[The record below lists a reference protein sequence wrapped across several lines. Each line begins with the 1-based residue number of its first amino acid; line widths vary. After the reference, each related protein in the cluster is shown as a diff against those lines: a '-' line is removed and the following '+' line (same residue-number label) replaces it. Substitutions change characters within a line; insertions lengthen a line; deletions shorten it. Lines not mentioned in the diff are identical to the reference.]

1 VIRATPGSG
10 SSIATSGGAGGF
22 DPIGGTSRPGARRR
36 LEERAVGSGAALRQD
51 LRMPRP
57 FPSPPRALLALGSAL
72 AVLAAGT
79 PVARAAKE
87 PVSVIYDGEYGG
99 YVPVV
104 RGIER
109 PDLAAASPGGQLP
122 SSPRIAKRRA
132 RWGLAR
138 ERRAGRTGTA
148 DPAPSGADEPS
159 RRWERRV
166 GITTQFWVL
175 DGDGL
180 PVAGARIYRY
190 TDPSFYAVNDD
201 DTGARLF
208 SHYRYLPFPYAKESA
223 LADVLRHDETFQDF
237 DFAPVAAAGPDID
250 EGDNPF
256 VRDRSGPAAPPL
268 EFVGATDAAGSL
280 RAVSGIFNLFDP
292 EKFPRAVAPAAIRV
306 GYIVV
311 ADGYLPQAVERRHEK
326 GGVTEGRT
334 LILAEAPD
342 RAVVRAPEYAA
353 ALAELDQVEWTAADG
368 VPGAAARAA
377 DGAVDRALAR
387 LAPALERVA
396 PESRAE
402 AAAAAEARL
411 VARRYRHAP
420 GEARA
425 ALAARAA
432 ALVPAA
438 PARLYRLAAIQ
449 AGRVRTASAPA
460 AAGPA
465 GPPPAPDPA
474 RDEAL
479 ATARAA
485 LALDAQFLPAYA
497 LLDELMA
504 LGRAPAA
511 ERLRVAQ
518 QALAAQPFD
527 RRARGRSA
535 ALLLELKKDVE
546 AFDHLRYTYACT
558 PGLGGDRELAKR
570 LADYYWRM
578 GLPEK
583 AGAYLW
589 MLTGRVPEDPA
600 VRVIP

>member
-1 VIRATPGSG
+1 
-10 SSIATSGGAGGF
+10 
-22 DPIGGTSRPGARRR
+22 
-36 LEERAVGSGAALRQD
+36 
-51 LRMPRP
+51 MPRP
-57 FPSPPRALLALGSAL
+57 FPSSPRALAALGSAL
-72 AVLAAGT
+72 AVLAA
-79 PVARAAKE
+79 PAPPALAARE
-87 PVSVIYDGEYGG
+87 PISVIYDGEYGG

-132 RWGLAR
+132 RYGLAR
-138 ERRAGRTGTA
+138 ERRAGRTGA
-148 DPAPSGADEPS
+148 AAPAPPGTNDPS

-166 GITTQFWVL
+166 GIATQFWVL

-190 TDPSFYAVNDD
+190 TDPAFYGVNDD

-208 SHYRYLPFPYAKESA
+208 AHYRYLPYPYPKERAFADA
-223 LADVLRHDETFQDF
+223 LLHDETFQDYG
-237 DFAPVAAAGPDID
+237 FAPVAAAGPDID
-250 EGDNPF
+250 QYDNPF
-256 VRDRSGPAAPPL
+256 VRDGRGPAAPPL
-268 EFVGATDAAGSL
+268 EFVGTTDATGSL
-280 RAVSGIFNLFDP
+280 LAVSGIFNLFDQ

-306 GYIVV
+306 GYVIV
-311 ADGYLPQAVERRHEK
+311 ADGYQPQVVERRHEA
-326 GGVTEGRT
+326 GGVPEGRT

-342 RAVVRAPEYAA
+342 RVVVRAPEYAA
-353 ALAELDQVEWTAADG
+353 AIAEVERVEFATNGAG
-368 VPGAAARAA
+368 GAAQAA
-377 DGAVDRALAR
+377 DGAVDRATAL

-396 PESRAE
+396 PEAR
-402 AAAAAEARL
+402 AAAASTAEARL
-411 VARRYRHAP
+411 IARLYRRAP
-420 GEARA
+420 AEARE

-432 ALVPAA
+432 ALEPAT
-438 PARLYRLAAIQ
+438 PARLYRLAVLR
-449 AGRVRTASAPA
+449 AGDARA
-460 AAGPA
+460 AAVPLGAGASLPGPA
-465 GPPPAPDPA
+465 QE
-474 RDEAL
+474 EAL
-479 ATARAA
+479 AAARSA
-485 LALDAQFLPAYA
+485 LALDPQFLPAYA
-497 LLDELMA
+497 LVDELMA
-504 LGRAPAA
+504 LERAPAA
-511 ERLRVAQ
+511 ERLKLAQ

-558 PGLGGDRELAKR
+558 PGMGGDRELAKR

-600 VRVIP
+600 VRVTP